1 MNFLLGGYKRYAK
14 YMLQSPPQAVAH
26 LRGSPAYPE
35 LTGTVSFFPVPGGVL
50 VVAEVRGLPATADGF
65 FGLHIHDGTAC
76 TGDASD
82 PFAGAKTHYNPAGS
96 PHPQHAGDLPPLL
109 FAGGRAYACVL
120 TDRFTIS
127 DILGK
132 TVVLHDHPDD
142 FRTQPA
148 GDSGAKIACGVIYK
162 R

>member
-82 PFAGAKTHYNPAGS
+82 PFAGAIRSTRATCRPCSSPAG
-96 PHPQHAGDLPPLL
+96 ARM
-109 FAGGRAYACVL
+109 RAC
-120 TDRFTIS
+120 
-127 DILGK
+127 
-132 TVVLHDHPDD
+132 
-142 FRTQPA
+142 
-148 GDSGAKIACGVIYK
+148 
-162 R
+162 